1 MARLLCQP
9 CAEKGRRRE
18 AENASDVWVYGAT
31 PKCGSCI
38 DLPADDGDGGIRD
51 SASERTDAEQ
61 RAKGER

>member
-18 AENASDVWVYGAT
+18 AENASDVWVYGAI
-31 PKCGSCI
+31 PRCGSCT
-38 DLPADDGDGGIRD
+38 DLPEGAGGGTCHEGG
-51 SASERTDAEQ
+51 SERTDAEQ